1 MDVRLKYRHL
11 KDFIANHA
19 ELQVQEMTAIVRE
32 INEAGLTDKDTL
44 TEASN
49 KLHVMQGRGEI
60 MNILLD
66 KIKELENK

>member
-19 ELQVQEMTAIVRE
+19 ELQVQEMTTIVRD

-44 TEASN
+44 DKASN

-60 MNILLD
+60 MNILLE

>member
-1 MDVRLKYRHL
+1 MDVRLKYRYL
-11 KDFIANHA
+11 RDFISNHA

-32 INEAGLTDKDTL
+32 INEAGLTDQGTL

-60 MNILLD
+60 MKILLD
-66 KIKELENK
+66 KVKELENK

>member
-1 MDVRLKYRHL
+1 MDVRLKYRYL
-11 KDFIANHA
+11 RDFISNHA

-60 MNILLD
+60 MKIILD
-66 KIKELENK
+66 KVKELENK

>member
-11 KDFIANHA
+11 KDFIGNHA
-19 ELQVQEMTAIVRE
+19 ELQVQEMTAIVRD

-44 TEASN
+44 DKASN

>member
-60 MNILLD
+60 MNILLE